1 MKIDTPQN
9 RAALATY
16 LRSVVAAVTAVAS
29 TGNHTPCDLGKAAA
43 AALLPPLMRWAN
55 PKDASYGP
63 SK

>member
-16 LRSVVAAVTAVAS
+16 LRSVIAAVTAVAS
-29 TGNHTPCDLGKAAA
+29 TGNHSTSDLCKAAA

-55 PKDASYGP
+55 PKDASYGLT
-63 SK
+63 K